1 MTRLLLSLAFVLL
14 ASPAFAAYK
23 AGVAS
28 KSADDYKKA
37 LPLLQASDA
46 MNPSANAKFLT
57 AVAAFQ
63 ALGVIAP
70 ELQKSHE
77 CADYRAA
84 NDLLT
89 LVNVNMPAGG
99 SVSPEAAKQI
109 LGAVPQYQAFIE
121 GSIKRYC
128 K

>member
-1 MTRLLLSLAFVLL
+1 MSFGN
-14 ASPAFAAYK
+14 AAYK

-28 KSADDYKKA
+28 KNADDYKKA

-70 ELQKSHE
+70 ELQKSKSCDE
-77 CADYRAA
+77 YKAA

-121 GSIKRYC
+121 GSMKKYC